1 MDRGARRATVYR
13 VAKSQ
18 TRLKQLSTP
27 SRLTNNKTKGR
38 GRNSVFLSSQGSVLP
53 YSLFRV
59 TSVSGTN
66 APFKCSCAQPLS
78 PCGTARSAVTLV
90 LKMNLFQCDW
100 SIREQSQHNTYFAFA
115 YAWFCLQEKHKVN
128 AEAVTSWTE
137 ALIRMQ
143 NTCMCIHTHTHT
155 LKHIPASS
163 VHCLCQEPYPST
175 PGITSGN
182 RASTSLGN
190 SQTTLLLPMPTSNPQ
205 AFFKVKCDIHCS
217 LWVLLIHLTHI
228 KRCYCFY

>member
-1 MDRGARRATVYR
+1 MDRGAWRATVYR

-27 SRLTNNKTKGR
+27 SRLMNNKTKGR
-38 GRNSVFLSSQGSVLP
+38 GHNSVFLSSQGSVLP

-78 PCGTARSAVTLV
+78 PCGTVRSAVTLV

-128 AEAVTSWTE
+128 AESCNQLNWGTYKDAEHMYVLT
-137 ALIRMQ
+137 
-143 NTCMCIHTHTHT
+143 HTHTHT
-155 LKHIPASS
+155 HTHTQTHTSQLSPLPVSGATPIHTWDHFRQPCLHQPWQLTNHIASS
-163 VHCLCQEPYPST
+163 NAHFQPTGLFQSKVWY
-175 PGITSGN
+175 
-182 RASTSLGN
+182 SL
-190 SQTTLLLPMPTSNPQ
+190 
-205 AFFKVKCDIHCS
+205 
-217 LWVLLIHLTHI
+217 
-228 KRCYCFY
+228 